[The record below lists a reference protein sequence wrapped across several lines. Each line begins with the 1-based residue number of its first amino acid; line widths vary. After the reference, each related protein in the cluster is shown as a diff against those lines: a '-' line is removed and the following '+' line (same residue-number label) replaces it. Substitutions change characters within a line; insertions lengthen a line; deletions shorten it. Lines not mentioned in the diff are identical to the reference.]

1 MDTVSTPVRHDA
13 IFVGFKPIDDLHR
26 EFQAIVDALTDP
38 AEADYGTH
46 LLALHEHLL
55 RHCAVEEQWMRDE
68 GYPHDARH
76 RQAHEALL
84 ESVAEMRRRF
94 DANDLDAVRRFG
106 AELMQ
111 RFAAHAADEDA
122 ALAAYLRGDAY

>member
-1 MDTVSTPVRHDA
+1 MDTLSTPLRHDA

-55 RHCAVEEQWMRDE
+55 RHCAIEERLMRDE
-68 GYPHDARH
+68 DYPHYARH
-76 RQAHEALL
+76 RQAHEALV
-84 ESVAEMRRRF
+84 ESVADMRRRF

-106 AELMQ
+106 AELMT

-122 ALAAYLRGDAY
+122 PLAAYLKGDVH